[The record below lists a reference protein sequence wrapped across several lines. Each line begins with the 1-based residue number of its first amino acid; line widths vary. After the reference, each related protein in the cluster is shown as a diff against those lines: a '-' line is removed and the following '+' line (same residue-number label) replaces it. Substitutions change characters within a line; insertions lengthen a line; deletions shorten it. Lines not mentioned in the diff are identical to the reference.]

1 MEQQEFDLYKYIISH
16 IQHGSLRPYLSLD
29 LSNEAHKLLEQDR
42 GDPMLISGQ
51 IKVND
56 GSLNKEIYDDIVR
69 DKENVKLL
77 NSSFDSI
84 GISAIMIND
93 SFIKYGILL
102 RDIVNFPQD
111 IPESMFNPSINLEK
125 CFIEHFNCFRRANG
139 KSELKRNAK
148 LPTNL
153 DEIKESDSHIRYMK
167 FIFEEDETFCQ
178 IMASCLINKDFI
190 DFIAMDICNA
200 INVKVERDQKNHSL
214 VLIIVLKKF

>member
-42 GDPMLISGQ
+42 GDPMLSSGQ

-148 LPTNL
+148 
-153 DEIKESDSHIRYMK
+153 
-167 FIFEEDETFCQ
+167 
-178 IMASCLINKDFI
+178 
-190 DFIAMDICNA
+190 
-200 INVKVERDQKNHSL
+200 
-214 VLIIVLKKF
+214 